1 MRYGY
6 EMGAGMW
13 VVWILLLALIALV
26 VYLVVRAG
34 DGGRSSSGDGGRSSS
49 GDAPQRPIGRAA
61 AVDILNARYARG
73 EISSEEYEERLGH
86 LAGG

>member
-1 MRYGY
+1 MMRYGD

-13 VVWILLLALIALV
+13 VAWILVLALIALV
-26 VYLVVRAG
+26 VYLVVRAS
-34 DGGRSSSGDGGRSSS
+34 DGGRTASA
-49 GDAPQRPIGRAA
+49 DAPQRPIVRAS

-73 EISSEEYEERLGH
+73 EISSDEYEERLGH